1 MFGINHAS
9 VETLTTYVTIM
20 SYFYA
25 MLIFIL
31 PMQENNLSI
40 TFLKFIHI

>member
-1 MFGINHAS
+1 MFEINHVS
-9 VETLTTYVTIM
+9 VQTLTTYVTIM

-31 PMQENNLSI
+31 PMQENNLSK

>member
-1 MFGINHAS
+1 MFGINHVG

-20 SYFYA
+20 SYFNA

-40 TFLKFIHI
+40 IFLKFIHI